1 MAQPRATVDAQVDAL
16 TELLMRNHVACVSD
30 DPRERAALLGAARRQ
45 CAELSR
51 IYVTGLAQVHAT
63 VRAAT
68 ARQYEL
74 KGEAENLASF
84 QIPVMAA
91 HTRRARLDEQLR
103 RQLHCAL
110 RSYRHEA
117 ARCGAEIEACLAR
130 PEVAAM
136 RRRAER
142 LQQPVFGCPHQ
153 REQQRCAEDDA
164 RIRALPAMRRVV
176 GTGQPR
182 AYFRCT
188 PDGLT
193 VLTTIHGFFGIKSL
207 HRPCRTA
214 AGAPFGVPCVAW
226 RAVLLSPSPRA
237 RERLGGRHVLVPRPA
252 RGRAHA
258 DGHRGRRPAR
268 RHARALRGQ
277 PPHRGARCRRLPSAA
292 GRGRAGAAAGDAAR
306 PVAAPGRRPL
316 QVRGARAA
324 PAVRRAHRARR
335 RRPARHGARR
345 GAVAARGRRA
355 AAAPALAAARRRAD
369 GPRGN
374 RAPRR
379 GRGARPHGGRDR
391 RRGRRAPAALRATE
405 PGYDGV
411 AVLEVDAHLALRT
424 MVECERAGLMV
435 DYAEFWGGPRGQ
447 VCRRA
452 ARVPRFGEERGAAVS
467 EAALRAFAARWYR
480 DAPADGSRH
489 ATWAERAVAAWFDI
503 LHEYGVDPDDPVAVQ
518 KEGDA
523 LVRTLQCLGEPLRWF
538 THRIAATMHPE
549 LALPPLQRAET
560 APGSMLREQQL
571 RLVTAAVY
579 EEWHDDAETR
589 AQCRLMLRVFFEQIG
604 RFPWIGPP
612 RPLAAAPR
620 PRSRARPGV
629 ELWESPRGR
638 KRRRA

>member
-237 RERLGGRHVLVPRPA
+237 RERLGGRHVLFLVQREDARTLTGIVVGGPHGGMPAPSGDSHLTVARDAVACRPLLDAGALALPPAMLPAPSPRPA
-252 RGRAHA
+252 
-258 DGHRGRRPAR
+258 DGHSKSVALELLLPCGERTALVAVGP
-268 RHARALRGQ
+268 RATALDAVPSLRED
-277 PPHRGARCRRLPSAA
+277 GARLLRPHSPPPADARTVREAIARHVAA
-292 GRGRAGAAAGDAAR
+292 VARGHTEVAIGGAAAAR
-306 PVAAPGRRPL
+306 P
-316 QVRGARAA
+316 Q
-324 PAVRRAHRARR
+324 
-335 RRPARHGARR
+335 
-345 GAVAARGRRA
+345 
-355 AAAPALAAARRRAD
+355 
-369 GPRGN
+369 
-374 RAPRR
+374 
-379 GRGARPHGGRDR
+379 
-391 RRGRRAPAALRATE
+391 ALRATE

>member
-84 QIPVMAA
+84 QIPVVAA

-237 RERLGGRHVLVPRPA
+237 RERLGGRHVLFLVQREDARTLTGIVVGGPHGGMPAPSGDSHLTVARDAVACRPLLDAGALALPPAMLPAPSPRPA
-252 RGRAHA
+252 
-258 DGHRGRRPAR
+258 DGHSKSVALELLLPCGERTALVAVGP
-268 RHARALRGQ
+268 RATALDAVPSLRED
-277 PPHRGARCRRLPSAA
+277 GARLLRPHSPPPTDARTVREAIARHVAA
-292 GRGRAGAAAGDAAR
+292 VARGHTEVAIGGAAAAR
-306 PVAAPGRRPL
+306 P
-316 QVRGARAA
+316 Q
-324 PAVRRAHRARR
+324 
-335 RRPARHGARR
+335 
-345 GAVAARGRRA
+345 
-355 AAAPALAAARRRAD
+355 
-369 GPRGN
+369 
-374 RAPRR
+374 
-379 GRGARPHGGRDR
+379 
-391 RRGRRAPAALRATE
+391 ALRATE

-452 ARVPRFGEERGAAVS
+452 ARVPRFGERARRGGVRG
-467 EAALRAFAARWYR
+467 RAPRVCR
-480 DAPADGSRH
+480 
-489 ATWAERAVAAWFDI
+489 
-503 LHEYGVDPDDPVAVQ
+503 
-518 KEGDA
+518 A
-523 LVRTLQCLGEPLRWF
+523 LVPR
-538 THRIAATMHPE
+538 
-549 LALPPLQRAET
+549 RA
-560 APGSMLREQQL
+560 R
-571 RLVTAAVY
+571 
-579 EEWHDDAETR
+579 
-589 AQCRLMLRVFFEQIG
+589 G
-604 RFPWIGPP
+604 RQPP
-612 RPLAAAPR
+612 RDLGGARRRGVVRHPARVRRR
-620 PRSRARPGV
+620 PRRP
-629 ELWESPRGR
+629 
-638 KRRRA
+638 RRRAKRGRRARAHAAVPGRAAPVVHAPDRRDDAPGAGAAAAAARRDRPGQHAARAAAAARDRRRVRGVARRRGNEGAVPAHAARVL